1 MKSSNCS
8 NSCEKKT
15 SIGGQALIEGIMMKG
30 PHRTV
35 ISVRRPDGTIETEDL
50 NGSAFKKNK
59 FLRLPIVRGVSG
71 FIESMAVGYK
81 ALMLSAERSGM
92 LDDEEAEK
100 EKKAAKKHAAESGKD
115 AGVDESAEVAEAA
128 ETANAEVAEAA
139 ETASA
144 EVTEAAE
151 AASADGAAATAEAES
166 AAEETAAADSSATD
180 IDEAAA
186 AEADLPDAAE
196 LEQVPADGE
205 PLPDEAEMEKEV
217 LTSLE
222 ADDSALA
229 DSAAK
234 AAEAAESADTDKKAE
249 KGSNS
254 VATAALSVLS
264 AVLGLALALVLFMY
278 LPHAMFTKL
287 NSLSGVNITAY
298 QALFEGVIKIIIFVA
313 YMAAVSCMKD
323 IKRVFMYHGAEHK
336 TIFCYEHGL
345 PLTVENVRKQRRFHP
360 RCGTS
365 FLILMLI
372 VSIIVCQLLLFIPG
386 IKAIAT
392 SDMFGFKLLWVF
404 IKLLTIP
411 LICGL
416 GYELIKFCGRRDN
429 LLTKIISA
437 PGVWLQHISTKEP
450 DDSMIEVAIEAMK
463 AVIPENEEDDRW

>member
-92 LDDEEAEK
+92 LEEEEAEK
-100 EKKAAKKHAAESGKD
+100 KKKAAKKHAAESGKD

-128 ETANAEVAEAA
+128 ETANA
-139 ETASA
+139 
-144 EVTEAAE
+144 
-151 AASADGAAATAEAES
+151 DGAAAAAGAES
-166 AAEETAAADSSATD
+166 AAAAAGAESATEETAAADSCATD

-217 LTSLE
+217 LTSFE
-222 ADDSALA
+222 ADDNAA
-229 DSAAK
+229 DAAAK
-234 AAEAAESADTDKKAE
+234 AAEATESADTDKKAE

-313 YMAAVSCMKD
+313 YMAAVACMKD

-429 LLTKIISA
+429 LLTRIISA